1 MIKRGI
7 LKNLE
12 VYGLTLFAVILI
24 NIISRG
30 FLYINLIPT
39 YFTIDLFFYTLLLS
53 PLLFLNNKIFNYIYS
68 NIILFV
74 FVALFVL
81 NKTYYDNLDTPF
93 YIQILQFLGEAKE
106 VVSAHYINW
115 WVILTGIG
123 YMLVFNALN
132 ILIDHFF
139 PYNKAKGYLL
149 RGLILALTSVA
160 ISSTGTM
167 ITKAVIYRKSQNI
180 DVLKEAKNG
189 DEVINFFTKYLKL
202 SSYKNYGMVGC
213 YLSEYSIYWG
223 NGVTPDYNPDKPNPI
238 VESDY
243 NGILEGYNI
252 FTIMIETGI
261 DTAITNEFT
270 PNLYY
275 LMNNGINCK
284 YNYSKNKTSV
294 SEIIG
299 FTGSYPTDGINY
311 NYDRSASDSIYKL
324 KIDIENTLPKIL
336 NETYKTSFF
345 HDGEGLYARD
355 NLMGQFG
362 FEHYLYEYNHVHSYG
377 SPGWDFDGSYELDS
391 DYIDIVLDRMVSSDR
406 FYTFWTTLS
415 THGPYIDE
423 RNDEV
428 TKRDQLFE
436 EMGYGPKFDSK
447 YNEVYGSTLKELDE
461 VTYKEFKHL
470 ICAFMNLDE
479 AVGKIINKLKEMG
492 KFDTTLF
499 VVYGDHEAYY
509 QKLSKNITV
518 LNSNFD
524 PELYKTTLFFSN
536 PKLKEV
542 FYSHTNTNTF
552 DYFTS
557 PYVIV
562 PTILDLLGIEYDDS
576 LYFSPSI
583 FRFNTEF
590 DGIFYS
596 NELNAFMTNHT
607 YSSDSF
613 TFDYKDQI
621 VTEKDLETIL
631 NLQGLRLT
639 KLIAINNYYKNHMN
653 YVE

>member
-1 MIKRGI
+1 MVKRGV

-12 VYGLTLFAVILI
+12 VYGLSLVAVILI

-30 FLYINLIPT
+30 FLNINLIPT

-53 PLLFLNNKIFNYIYS
+53 PILFFNNKIFNYIYS
-68 NIILFV
+68 NVVLFI
-74 FVALFVL
+74 FVGFFIL

-115 WVILTGIG
+115 WVILTGVG
-123 YMLVFNALN
+123 YMLVFNFLN
-132 ILIDHFF
+132 ILIDYYY
-139 PYNKAKGYLL
+139 PYNKAKGYIIN
-149 RGLILALTSVA
+149 GLILFLTSIA

-167 ITKAVIYRKSQNI
+167 ITKAVIYRKSRNI
-180 DVLKEAKNG
+180 DVLAEAKNG

-202 SSYKNYGMVGC
+202 SSYKSYGMVGC

-223 NGVTPDYNPDKPNPI
+223 NGVTPDYNPDEPDPI

-243 NGILEGYNI
+243 QGILSGYNV

-261 DTAITNEFT
+261 DIAITEEFT

-275 LMNNGINCK
+275 LMNNGINCSN
-284 YNYSKNKTSV
+284 NYSKNKTSV

-299 FTGSYPTDGINY
+299 FAGSYPTDGINY
-311 NYDRSASDSIYKL
+311 NYDRSAADSIYKL
-324 KIDIENTLPKIL
+324 QIDIENTLPKLL

-362 FEHYLYEYNHVHSYG
+362 FEHYLYEYNSVHHYTD
-377 SPGWDFDGSYELDS
+377 PGWDFDGSYELDS
-391 DYIDIVLDRMVSSDR
+391 DYVDIVLDKMVSTER

-415 THGPYIDE
+415 THGPYVDE

-428 TKRDQLFE
+428 TKRDALFE

-447 YNEVYGSTLKELDE
+447 YNDVYKDILPDLNEE
-461 VTYKEFKHL
+461 TYKEFKHL

-479 AVGKIINKLKEMG
+479 AVGKIINKLKELN

-509 QKLSKNITV
+509 QKLSKSITV
-518 LNSNFD
+518 LKNNND
-524 PELYKTTLFFSN
+524 PLLYKTTLFFSN
-536 PKLKEV
+536 PHLKEIY
-542 FYSHTNTNTF
+542 YSHTKTNSFTN
-552 DYFTS
+552 FTS

-562 PTILDLLGIEYDDS
+562 PTILDLLGIERDDS

-583 FRFNTEF
+583 FGFNTKY

-596 NELNAFMTNHT
+596 SELNAFMTDLT

-613 TFDYKDQI
+613 TFDYKDSS
-621 VTEKDLETIL
+621 VSEDDLNTIL
-631 NLQGLRLT
+631 NLQGTRLT
-639 KLIAINNYYKNHMN
+639 KLIAINNYYKNHMR
-653 YVE
+653 YDE